1 MARQRAFSGTPWEEK
16 VGYCR
21 ALRVG
26 QQIFVSGTAPS
37 DGEGNTFAPGDAYAQ
52 THRCFAI
59 IQQALQKLGAN
70 LSDVVRTRVY
80 ITDMNHWPEVA
91 RAHHELFVEH
101 PPVNTTVEIP
111 ALMNPDMLVEVEVE
125 ALCEE
130 TPPQKPLAAR
140 SQSQSQ
146 DRPRSHPQGMILGR
160 PIQPAT
166 LPPVT
171 ASDLDEGCLD

>member
-16 VGYCR
+16 AGYCR

-26 QQIFVSGTAPS
+26 QQIFVSGTASS
-37 DGEGNTFAPGDAYAQ
+37 DGEGNTYAPGDAYAQ
-52 THRCFAI
+52 THRCFEI
-59 IQQALQKLGAN
+59 IQQALEELGAN

-91 RAHHELFVEH
+91 RAHHELFVAH
-101 PPVNTTVEIP
+101 SPANTTVEIP
-111 ALMNPDMLVEVEVE
+111 VLINPDMLVEVEVE

-130 TPPQKPLAAR
+130 TPPQKNLAR
-140 SQSQSQ
+140 SQSQAQDRSQ
-146 DRPRSHPQGMILGR
+146 SRPRSMFLGR
-160 PIQPAT
+160 PIEPAT